1 MWYSQGNYRHGT
13 DHRLGSFLLL
23 KRKKIMVKGENR
35 AADRGRSRSTVKRN
49 APAETLGP
57 DGGQL
62 TPKSVSGAAEGRAGK
77 EKPTHD
83 LFPSKMVKTGGE
95 AGADDV
101 GAQDKGATSGSTG
114 GETLHT
120 TRPAQGAPAG
130 EQAGEGPASA
140 AAWDRARAANKRTWL
155 DNRQDNGDLGD
166 MAQQDRTTL
175 VTASAIFNRLGYS
188 TENGAKANRWL
199 GIQDRGDKGHRPD
212 AKDNGK
218 PGTGGTVDRP

>member
-1 MWYSQGNYRHGT
+1 
-13 DHRLGSFLLL
+13 
-23 KRKKIMVKGENR
+23 
-35 AADRGRSRSTVKRN
+35 
-49 APAETLGP
+49 
-57 DGGQL
+57 
-62 TPKSVSGAAEGRAGK
+62 
-77 EKPTHD
+77 
-83 LFPSKMVKTGGE
+83 MVKTGGE

-175 VTASAIFNRLGYS
+175 VTASAIFNRLGYLWCPS
-188 TENGAKANRWL
+188 RKRDHSSYAHREICCNDSAHRYAKE
-199 GIQDRGDKGHRPD
+199 IQSLLQETAIRI
-212 AKDNGK
+212 
-218 PGTGGTVDRP
+218 T